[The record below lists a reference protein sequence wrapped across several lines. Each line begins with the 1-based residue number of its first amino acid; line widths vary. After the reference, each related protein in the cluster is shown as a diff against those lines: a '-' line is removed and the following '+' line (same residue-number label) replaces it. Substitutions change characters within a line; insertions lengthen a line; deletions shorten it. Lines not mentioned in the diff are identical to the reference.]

1 MDIASKCDAGTQ
13 NSTCWDE
20 TDVIQNAWLEICI
33 YILMYVNQV
42 NTHAAGV
49 KLKFQQPVRAKTL
62 FKIFNENDR
71 KISLDNVYIIEC
83 S

>member
-1 MDIASKCDAGTQ
+1 
-13 NSTCWDE
+13 
-20 TDVIQNAWLEICI
+20 
-33 YILMYVNQV
+33 MYVNQV